1 MVTPELLAL
10 LRCPI
15 DPKREATL
23 VLEDEVRLFCSRC
36 RVQFRTREG
45 IPSLLPEEAALPDGV
60 KSQAHLPCQ
69 TRKGRE
75 GGEPARI
82 HARTE

>member
-1 MVTPELLAL
+1 MMPFMVTPELLAL

-23 VLEDEVRLFCSRC
+23 VLEDEVRLVCSRC

-45 IPSLLPEEAALPDGV
+45 IPSLLHEGATLPDGV
-60 KSQAHLPCQ
+60 SSTAKLPCQ
-69 TRKGRE
+69 TRK
-75 GGEPARI
+75 
-82 HARTE
+82 

>member
-1 MVTPELLAL
+1 MPSMLTPELLAL

-23 VLEDEVRLFCSRC
+23 VLEDEVRLVCSRC

-45 IPSLLPEEAALPDGV
+45 IPSLLPEEATLPEGV
-60 KSQAHLPCQ
+60 PSVAKLPCQ
-69 TRKGRE
+69 SRK
-75 GGEPARI
+75 
-82 HARTE
+82 